1 MALAHMHGAV
11 IAGRTGTAVT
21 GDVSIQP
28 RCTRVREA
36 MERHRPPLEEGS

>member
-1 MALAHMHGAV
+1 MHGAV
-11 IAGRTGTAVT
+11 IAGMAGTAVT

-36 MERHRPPLEEGS
+36 MERHRPLLEGES